1 MIQYLTKPNFI
12 YEQVN
17 EDLDELDLGMDKKKK
32 KPKKPK
38 EEGSRSSLWV
48 CMHIYRYTHTL
59 IRTHTHAHK
68 HTGEEGGAV
77 KSGGGANAGELG
89 PNDIYPV

>member
-38 EEGSRSSLWV
+38 EEGSR
-48 CMHIYRYTHTL
+48 Y
-59 IRTHTHAHK
+59 
-68 HTGEEGGAV
+68 
-77 KSGGGANAGELG
+77 
-89 PNDIYPV
+89 